1 MSYLKDMAETSDLGL
16 RFASADMV
24 ARPTAFSRR
33 EPGEVAQP
41 STGYIYQIDVDAK
54 MKQVDTSALALA
66 HDIQTNVGDPVFQKN
81 YAAWLADWKAFY
93 EQSQKLLAKLFS
105 NPFRTKELDD
115 QTESYRQQLIGWYA
129 DYRNQKGHDGRTP
142 VPPPSGQP
150 PVPAP
155 TPPDGRGGG
164 ASAGLPWWFWVLGGV
179 GLVGLGYIA
188 YKKYQEGVAKKHVL
202 ERYAPGIVQK
212 HLGPFAKPALEYS
225 AAGRDPELPNFYEG
239 RSPARPSYSSGPS
252 RDTPFQLST
261 YTRDP
266 SPMSAVHRGF
276 PVQQDEPDEMIFEEP
291 QTRLPSRQAWR
302 SSSARDYSRDLS
314 REELLDEY
322 DHLPAYMRDDE

>member
-24 ARPTAFSRR
+24 ARPTAFSKRGS
-33 EPGEVAQP
+33 GEIAQP
-41 STGYIYQIDVDAK
+41 STGYIYQIDIDAK

-66 HDIQTNVGDPVFQKN
+66 HDVQTNVGDLVFQKA
-81 YAAWLADWKAFY
+81 YAAWFADWKAWY
-93 EQSQKLLAKLFS
+93 EQSQKLLMKLFS

-115 QTESYRQQLIGWYA
+115 QTESYRQQLLGWYA

-150 PVPAP
+150 PIPAP
-155 TPPDGRGGG
+155 TPPPDDKGGG
-164 ASAGLPWWFWVLGGV
+164 GAGLPWWFWVLGGV

-188 YKKYQEGVAKKHVL
+188 YRKYQEGVAKKHVL
-202 ERYAPGIVQK
+202 ERYAPGIVKK
-212 HLGPFAKPALEYS
+212 HLGPFAEPALEYS
-225 AAGRDPELPNFYEG
+225 AAGRDPELPNFYAG
-239 RSPARPSYSSGPS
+239 RSPARPAYAHDRDPS
-252 RDTPFQLST
+252 RAPFQLST
-261 YTRDP
+261 YARDP

-276 PVQQDEPDEMIFEEP
+276 PIQHDEPDEMIFEEP
-291 QTRLPSRQAWR
+291 QTRLPPRAR
-302 SSSARDYSRDLS
+302 ARDCSRDLS